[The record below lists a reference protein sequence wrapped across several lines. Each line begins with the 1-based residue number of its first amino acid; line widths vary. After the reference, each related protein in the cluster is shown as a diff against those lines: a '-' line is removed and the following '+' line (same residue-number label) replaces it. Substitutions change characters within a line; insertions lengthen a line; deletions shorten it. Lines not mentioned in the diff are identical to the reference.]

1 MPNQLEQRIA
11 QFTGWREKLVA
22 SIDEFRAWQD
32 TYGQADIEQTLR
44 IYDLVEGLRNDRIR
58 LAFMGESA
66 EDKIGLINALLFA
79 NMPGGLLPLGPGC
92 EFLCA
97 TEIFH
102 DPSESPYVRVL
113 PMETRKREDSIANL
127 RRSPVDWITMRL
139 NPDSPESIAEAT
151 HSLMESRAVSV
162 DEAKSLNLTN
172 VERSGDAVMIPAWR
186 YALINLPHPALKSG
200 LIALYSPGSQIL
212 AAEPEVAMRIASSSQ
227 SLLMVLGKEVT
238 PAARDVWKQYAQNSL
253 AHKFTVLDSGSG
265 ADAAAER
272 AVVDAFGIAESN
284 VLSLPI
290 KQAVAGR
297 LGHAAAA
304 DPSNGIERLE
314 KLHAEKL
321 VPERQ
326 ALLLASVSKEI
337 GPLVQSARQAVA
349 ARFISTIKEMQDLTS
364 TAGKN
369 QNVAQDMLTRLEK
382 LHAEKLVP
390 ERQAL
395 LLASVSKEIGPLV
408 QSARQAVAARFISTI
423 KEMQDLTSTA
433 GKNQNVAQDM
443 LTRLE
448 NERKTYQKSV
458 AAFNVTY
465 SDLTAKGQ
473 ELLAT
478 LHDDRIEE
486 ILSHDRDF
494 IQGAWTTAGM
504 WKSIQGLF
512 GYFTTQVEKILNYAV
527 KLREAV
533 EGIYQQFHEN
543 FGLAK
548 LSPPPLTLQKHLE
561 SMHALEAN
569 ARAFCHDP
577 VNIATYKDF
586 LVKKFYDG
594 LVEEA
599 RQTFE
604 LTRLD
609 TEHWLRGALGPLN
622 GQIMERQKL
631 MLKRVENLRDMKENM
646 TSVKERIKILD
657 EQRVELKKQG
667 EQLDQL
673 RTNLALTAPAAAK
686 PVAEAKPA
694 LSG

>member
-11 QFTGWREKLVA
+11 QFTSWREKLVA
-22 SIDEFRAWQD
+22 SIDEFRVWQD
-32 TYGQADIEQTLR
+32 SYGQADIEQTLR

-79 NMPGGLLPLGPGC
+79 DMPGGLLPLGPGC

-97 TEIFH
+97 TEIFY

-113 PMETRKREDSIANL
+113 PMETRKREDSIATL

-139 NPDSPESIAEAT
+139 NPEMPESIAEAT
-151 HSLMESRAVSV
+151 RSLMESRAVSV
-162 DEAKSLNLTN
+162 DEAKSLTLTN

-186 YALINLPHPALKSG
+186 YALINLPHPMLKSG
-200 LIALYSPGSQIL
+200 LIALYSPGSHML
-212 AAEPEVAMRIASSSQ
+212 AAEPEVAMRIASSAQ
-227 SLLMVLGKEVT
+227 SLLMVLGKELT
-238 PAARDVWKQYAQNSL
+238 PAAQDVWKQYVQNSS

-265 ADAAAER
+265 ADAAAEA
-272 AVVDAFGIAESN
+272 AVVQAFGIPASN
-284 VLSLPI
+284 VLSLAI
-290 KQAVAGR
+290 KAAVAGR
-297 LGHAAAA
+297 LAHTDAA
-304 DPSNGIERLE
+304 DAETGFSKLE
-314 KLHAEKL
+314 KMHAEKL

-326 ALLLASVSKEI
+326 ALLLSAVSKEI

-349 ARFISTIKEMQDLTS
+349 ARFIATIKEMQDLTS
-364 TAGKN
+364 TSGKN
-369 QNVAQDMLTRLEK
+369 QSVAQDMLTRLE
-382 LHAEKLVP
+382 A
-390 ERQAL
+390 
-395 LLASVSKEIGPLV
+395 
-408 QSARQAVAARFISTI
+408 
-423 KEMQDLTSTA
+423 
-433 GKNQNVAQDM
+433 
-443 LTRLE
+443 
-448 NERKTYQKSV
+448 ERKNYQKSV

-486 ILSHDRDF
+486 ILSHDREF

-512 GYFTTQVEKILNYAV
+512 GYFTTQVEKILNYAA

-548 LSPPPLTLQKHLE
+548 LSPPPLTLEKHLD

-577 VNIATYKDF
+577 INIATYKDF

-631 MLKRVENLRDMKENM
+631 MLKRVENLRDLKDNQ
-646 TSVKERIKILD
+646 TSVQERIKTLD
-657 EQRVELKKQG
+657 AQRQALKKQG
-667 EQLDQL
+667 EHLDQL
-673 RTNLALTAPAAAK
+673 RANLALTSPTASRIA
-686 PVAEAKPA
+686 VEAKPA
-694 LSG
+694 

>member
-11 QFTGWREKLVA
+11 QFTSWREKLVA
-22 SIDEFRAWQD
+22 SIDEFRVWQD
-32 TYGQADIEQTLR
+32 SYGQADIEQTLR

-79 NMPGGLLPLGPGC
+79 DMPGGLLPLGPGC

-113 PMETRKREDSIANL
+113 PMETRKREDSIATL

-139 NPDSPESIAEAT
+139 NPEAPESIAEAT
-151 HSLMESRAVSV
+151 RSLMESRAVSV
-162 DEAKSLNLTN
+162 DEAKSLTLTN

-186 YALINLPHPALKSG
+186 YALINLPHPMRKSG
-200 LIALYSPGSQIL
+200 LIALYSPGSHML
-212 AAEPEVAMRIASSSQ
+212 AAEPEVAMRIAASAQ
-227 SLLMVLGKEVT
+227 SLLMVLGKELT
-238 PAARDVWKQYAQNSL
+238 PAAQDVWKQYVQNSQ

-265 ADAAAER
+265 ADAAAEA
-272 AVVDAFGIAESN
+272 AVVKAFGIPTSN
-284 VLSLPI
+284 VLSFGI

-297 LGHAAAA
+297 LAHTDGAETET
-304 DPSNGIERLE
+304 GFGRLE

-326 ALLLASVSKEI
+326 ALLLAAVAKEI

-364 TAGKN
+364 TSGKN
-369 QNVAQDMLTRLEK
+369 QSVAQDMLTRLE
-382 LHAEKLVP
+382 
-390 ERQAL
+390 
-395 LLASVSKEIGPLV
+395 
-408 QSARQAVAARFISTI
+408 T
-423 KEMQDLTSTA
+423 
-433 GKNQNVAQDM
+433 
-443 LTRLE
+443 
-448 NERKTYQKSV
+448 ERKNYQKSV

-486 ILSHDRDF
+486 ILSHDREF

-533 EGIYQQFHEN
+533 ERIYQQFHEN

-561 SMHALEAN
+561 AMHALEEN
-569 ARAFCHDP
+569 ARSFCHDP
-577 VNIATYKDF
+577 INIATYKDF

-631 MLKRVENLRDMKENM
+631 MLKRVENLRDLKDNQ
-646 TSVKERIKILD
+646 TSVQERIKQLD
-657 EQRVELKKQG
+657 TQRQALKKQG
-667 EQLDQL
+667 EHLDQL
-673 RTNLALTAPAAAK
+673 RTNLALTSPPPAK
-686 PVAEAKPA
+686 PAGETKPA

>member
-11 QFTGWREKLVA
+11 QFTSWREKLVA
-22 SIDEFRAWQD
+22 SIDEFRVWQD
-32 TYGQADIEQTLR
+32 SYGQADIEQTLR

-79 NMPGGLLPLGPGC
+79 DLPGGLLPLGPGC

-113 PMETRKREDSIANL
+113 PMETRKREDSIATL

-139 NPDSPESIAEAT
+139 NPESPESIAEAT
-151 HSLMESRAVSV
+151 RSLMESRAVSV
-162 DEAKSLNLTN
+162 DEAKSLTLTN

-186 YALINLPHPALKSG
+186 YALINLPHPMLKSG
-200 LIALYSPGSQIL
+200 LIALYSPGSHML
-212 AAEPEVAMRIASSSQ
+212 AAEPEVAMRIASSAQ
-227 SLLMVLGKEVT
+227 SLLMVLGKELT
-238 PAARDVWKQYAQNSL
+238 PAAQDVWKQYVQNSS

-265 ADAAAER
+265 ANAAAEA
-272 AVVDAFGIAESN
+272 AVVQAFGIPAST

-290 KQAVAGR
+290 KEAVAAR
-297 LGHAAAA
+297 LAHTDAA
-304 DPSNGIERLE
+304 DAETGFSKLE
-314 KLHAEKL
+314 KMHAEKL

-326 ALLLASVSKEI
+326 ALLLSAVAKEI

-349 ARFISTIKEMQDLTS
+349 ARFIATIKEMQDLTS
-364 TAGKN
+364 TSGKN
-369 QNVAQDMLTRLEK
+369 QSVAQDMLTRLE
-382 LHAEKLVP
+382 A
-390 ERQAL
+390 
-395 LLASVSKEIGPLV
+395 
-408 QSARQAVAARFISTI
+408 
-423 KEMQDLTSTA
+423 
-433 GKNQNVAQDM
+433 
-443 LTRLE
+443 
-448 NERKTYQKSV
+448 ERKNYQKSV

-486 ILSHDRDF
+486 ILSHDREF

-548 LSPPPLTLQKHLE
+548 LSPPLLTLEKHLD

-577 VNIATYKDF
+577 INIATYKDF

-631 MLKRVENLRDMKENM
+631 MLKRVENLRDLKDNQ
-646 TSVKERIKILD
+646 TSVQERIKTLD
-657 EQRVELKKQG
+657 AQRQALKKQG
-667 EQLDQL
+667 EHLDQL
-673 RTNLALTAPAAAK
+673 RSNLALTAPPAGKPAGAAT
-686 PVAEAKPA
+686 PA

>member
-11 QFTGWREKLVA
+11 QFTSWREKLVA
-22 SIDEFRAWQD
+22 SIDEFRVWQD
-32 TYGQADIEQTLR
+32 SYGQADIEQTLR

-79 NMPGGLLPLGPGC
+79 DMPGGLLPLGPGC
-92 EFLCA
+92 ELLCA

-113 PMETRKREDSIANL
+113 PMETRKREDSIATL

-139 NPDSPESIAEAT
+139 NPESPESIAEAT
-151 HSLMESRAVSV
+151 RSLMESRAVSV
-162 DEAKSLNLTN
+162 DEAKSLTLTN

-186 YALINLPHPALKSG
+186 YALINLPHPMLKSG
-200 LIALYSPGSQIL
+200 LIALYSPGSQML
-212 AAEPEVAMRIASSSQ
+212 AAEPEVAMRIASSAQ
-227 SLLMVLGKEVT
+227 SLLMVLARELT
-238 PAARDVWKQYAQNSL
+238 PAARDVWKQFVQNSQ

-265 ADAAAER
+265 ADATAEA
-272 AVVDAFGIAESN
+272 AVVQAFGIPASN

-290 KQAVAGR
+290 KEAVAAR
-297 LGHAAAA
+297 LAHTDAA
-304 DPSNGIERLE
+304 DAETGFSRLE
-314 KLHAEKL
+314 KMHAEKL

-326 ALLLASVSKEI
+326 ALLLAAVAKEI

-349 ARFISTIKEMQDLTS
+349 ARFIATIKEMQDLTS
-364 TAGKN
+364 TSGKN
-369 QNVAQDMLTRLEK
+369 QSVAQDMLTRLE
-382 LHAEKLVP
+382 A
-390 ERQAL
+390 
-395 LLASVSKEIGPLV
+395 
-408 QSARQAVAARFISTI
+408 
-423 KEMQDLTSTA
+423 
-433 GKNQNVAQDM
+433 
-443 LTRLE
+443 
-448 NERKTYQKSV
+448 ERKNYQKSV

-486 ILSHDRDF
+486 ILSHDREF

-548 LSPPPLTLQKHLE
+548 LSPPPLTLEKHLD

-577 VNIATYKDF
+577 INIATYKDF

-631 MLKRVENLRDMKENM
+631 MLKRVENLRDLKDNQ
-646 TSVKERIKILD
+646 TSVQERIKTLD
-657 EQRVELKKQG
+657 AQRQALKKQG
-667 EQLDQL
+667 EHLDQL
-673 RTNLALTAPAAAK
+673 RSNLALTAPPAGK
-686 PVAEAKPA
+686 PAGAAKPA

>member
-11 QFTGWREKLVA
+11 QFTSWREKLVA
-22 SIDEFRAWQD
+22 SIDEFRVWQD
-32 TYGQADIEQTLR
+32 SYGQADIEQTLR

-79 NMPGGLLPLGPGC
+79 DMPGGLLPLGPGC

-113 PMETRKREDSIANL
+113 PMETRKREDSIATL

-139 NPDSPESIAEAT
+139 NPESPESIAEAT
-151 HSLMESRAVSV
+151 RSLMESRAVSV
-162 DEAKSLNLTN
+162 DEAKSLTLTN

-186 YALINLPHPALKSG
+186 YALINLPHPMLKSG
-200 LIALYSPGSQIL
+200 LIALYSPGSQML
-212 AAEPEVAMRIASSSQ
+212 AAEPEVAMRIAASAQ
-227 SLLMVLGKEVT
+227 SLLMVLGRELT
-238 PAARDVWKQYAQNSL
+238 PAARDVWKQFVQNSQ

-265 ADAAAER
+265 ADATAEA
-272 AVVDAFGIAESN
+272 AVVQAFGIPASN

-290 KQAVAGR
+290 KEAVAAR
-297 LGHAAAA
+297 LAHTDAA
-304 DPSNGIERLE
+304 DAETGFSRLE
-314 KLHAEKL
+314 KMHAEKL

-326 ALLLASVSKEI
+326 ALLLAAVAKEI

-349 ARFISTIKEMQDLTS
+349 ARFIATIKEMQDLTS
-364 TAGKN
+364 TSGKN
-369 QNVAQDMLTRLEK
+369 QSVAQDMLTRLE
-382 LHAEKLVP
+382 A
-390 ERQAL
+390 
-395 LLASVSKEIGPLV
+395 
-408 QSARQAVAARFISTI
+408 
-423 KEMQDLTSTA
+423 
-433 GKNQNVAQDM
+433 
-443 LTRLE
+443 
-448 NERKTYQKSV
+448 ERKNYQKSV

-486 ILSHDRDF
+486 ILSHDREF

-548 LSPPPLTLQKHLE
+548 LSPPPLTLEKHLD

-577 VNIATYKDF
+577 INIATYKDF
-586 LVKKFYDG
+586 LVKKFYNG

-631 MLKRVENLRDMKENM
+631 MLKRVENLRDLKDNQ
-646 TSVKERIKILD
+646 TSVQERIKTLD
-657 EQRVELKKQG
+657 AQRQALKKQG
-667 EQLDQL
+667 EHLDQL
-673 RTNLALTAPAAAK
+673 RSNLALTAPPAGK
-686 PVAEAKPA
+686 PAGAAKPA

>member
-11 QFTGWREKLVA
+11 QFTEWREKLVA

-79 NMPGGLLPLGPGC
+79 DVPGGLLPPGSGC

-97 TEIFH
+97 TEIFY

-113 PMETRKREDSIANL
+113 PMETRKREESIATL
-127 RRSPVDWITMRL
+127 RRSPVDWITMRM
-139 NPDSPESIAEAT
+139 NPDSPESITEAT
-151 HSLMESRAVSV
+151 HSLNESRAVSV

-186 YALINLPHPALKSG
+186 YALINLPHPMLKSG
-200 LIALYSPGSQIL
+200 LIAIYSPGSQML
-212 AAEPEVAMRIASSSQ
+212 AAEPEVAMRIASSAQ
-227 SLLMVLGKEVT
+227 SLLMVLGKELT
-238 PAARDVWKQYAQNSL
+238 PAAQDVWKNYVKHSA
-253 AHKFTVLDSGSG
+253 AHKFTVLDSGAG
-265 ADAAAER
+265 ADMAAEA
-272 AVVDAFGIAESN
+272 AVAKAFDIPQAHIS
-284 VLSLPI
+284 SLAI
-290 KQAVAGR
+290 KQAVAER
-297 LGHAAAA
+297 LAHA
-304 DPSNGIERLE
+304 PTSNVSTGFERLE

-326 ALLLASVSKEI
+326 ALLLSAVAKEI

-349 ARFISTIKEMQDLTS
+349 ARFIATVKEMQDMTS
-364 TAGKN
+364 TSGKN
-369 QNVAQDMLTRLEK
+369 RSVAQDMLTRLE
-382 LHAEKLVP
+382 
-390 ERQAL
+390 
-395 LLASVSKEIGPLV
+395 S
-408 QSARQAVAARFISTI
+408 
-423 KEMQDLTSTA
+423 
-433 GKNQNVAQDM
+433 
-443 LTRLE
+443 
-448 NERKTYQKSV
+448 ERKNYQKSV

-465 SDLTAKGQ
+465 SNLTAKGQ

-486 ILSHDRDF
+486 ILSHDREF

-504 WKSIQGLF
+504 WKAIQGLF
-512 GYFTTQVEKILNYAV
+512 GHFTAQVEKILNYAV

-548 LSPPPLTLQKHLE
+548 LSSPPLTLTKHLE
-561 SMHALEAN
+561 AMHALEAN
-569 ARAFCHDP
+569 ARTFCHDP
-577 VNIATYKDF
+577 INIATYKDF

-599 RQTFE
+599 RQLFE
-604 LTRLD
+604 FTRLD

-622 GQIMERQKL
+622 GQIVERQKL
-631 MLKRVENLRDMKENM
+631 MLKRVENLRDLKDNL
-646 TSVKERIKILD
+646 TSVQERIKQLD
-657 EQRVELKKQG
+657 AQRQALKKQG
-667 EQLDQL
+667 DHLDQL
-673 RTNLALTAPAAAK
+673 RTNLALTPPPAAK
-686 PVAEAKPA
+686 PAGEANPA
-694 LSG
+694 LSR

>member
-11 QFTGWREKLVA
+11 QFTSWREKLVA
-22 SIDEFRAWQD
+22 SIDEFRVWQD
-32 TYGQADIEQTLR
+32 SYGQADIEQTLR

-79 NMPGGLLPLGPGC
+79 DMPGGLLPLGPGC

-113 PMETRKREDSIANL
+113 PMETRKREDSIATL

-139 NPDSPESIAEAT
+139 NPESPESIAEAT
-151 HSLMESRAVSV
+151 RSLMESRAVSV
-162 DEAKSLNLTN
+162 DEAKSLTLTN

-186 YALINLPHPALKSG
+186 YALINLPHPMLKSG
-200 LIALYSPGSQIL
+200 LIALYSPGSQML
-212 AAEPEVAMRIASSSQ
+212 AAEPEVAMRIAASAQ
-227 SLLMVLGKEVT
+227 SLLMVLGRELT
-238 PAARDVWKQYAQNSL
+238 PAARDVWKQFVQNSQ

-265 ADAAAER
+265 ADATAEA
-272 AVVDAFGIAESN
+272 AVVQAFGIPASN

-290 KQAVAGR
+290 KEAVAAR
-297 LGHAAAA
+297 LAHTDAA
-304 DPSNGIERLE
+304 DAETGFSRLE
-314 KLHAEKL
+314 KMHAEKL

-326 ALLLASVSKEI
+326 ALLLAAVAKEI

-349 ARFISTIKEMQDLTS
+349 ARFIATIKEMQDLTS
-364 TAGKN
+364 TSGKN
-369 QNVAQDMLTRLEK
+369 QSVAQDMLTRLE
-382 LHAEKLVP
+382 A
-390 ERQAL
+390 
-395 LLASVSKEIGPLV
+395 
-408 QSARQAVAARFISTI
+408 
-423 KEMQDLTSTA
+423 
-433 GKNQNVAQDM
+433 
-443 LTRLE
+443 
-448 NERKTYQKSV
+448 ERKNYQKSV

-478 LHDDRIEE
+478 LHDDRIEA
-486 ILSHDRDF
+486 ILSHDREF

-548 LSPPPLTLQKHLE
+548 LSPPPLTLEKHLD

-577 VNIATYKDF
+577 INIATYKDF

-631 MLKRVENLRDMKENM
+631 MLKRVENLRDLKDNQ
-646 TSVKERIKILD
+646 TSVQERIKTLD
-657 EQRVELKKQG
+657 AQRQALKKQG
-667 EQLDQL
+667 EHLDQL
-673 RTNLALTAPAAAK
+673 RSNLALTAPPAGK
-686 PVAEAKPA
+686 PAGAAKPA

>member
-11 QFTGWREKLVA
+11 QFTSWREKLVA
-22 SIDEFRAWQD
+22 SIDEFRVWQD
-32 TYGQADIEQTLR
+32 SYGQADIEQTLR

-79 NMPGGLLPLGPGC
+79 DMPGGLLPLGPGC

-113 PMETRKREDSIANL
+113 PMETRKREDSIATL

-139 NPDSPESIAEAT
+139 NPESPESIAEAT
-151 HSLMESRAVSV
+151 RSLMESRAVSV
-162 DEAKSLNLTN
+162 DEAKSLTLTN

-186 YALINLPHPALKSG
+186 YALINLPHPMLKSG
-200 LIALYSPGSQIL
+200 LIALYSPGSQML
-212 AAEPEVAMRIASSSQ
+212 AAEPEVAMRIAASAQ
-227 SLLMVLGKEVT
+227 SLLMVLGRELT
-238 PAARDVWKQYAQNSL
+238 TAARDVWKQFVQNSQ

-265 ADAAAER
+265 ADATAEA
-272 AVVDAFGIAESN
+272 AVVQAFGIPASN

-290 KQAVAGR
+290 KEAVAAR
-297 LGHAAAA
+297 LAHTDAA
-304 DPSNGIERLE
+304 DAETGFSRLE
-314 KLHAEKL
+314 KMHAEKL

-326 ALLLASVSKEI
+326 ALLLAAVAKES

-349 ARFISTIKEMQDLTS
+349 ARFIATIKEMQDLTS
-364 TAGKN
+364 TSGKN
-369 QNVAQDMLTRLEK
+369 QSVAQDMLTRLE
-382 LHAEKLVP
+382 A
-390 ERQAL
+390 
-395 LLASVSKEIGPLV
+395 
-408 QSARQAVAARFISTI
+408 
-423 KEMQDLTSTA
+423 
-433 GKNQNVAQDM
+433 
-443 LTRLE
+443 
-448 NERKTYQKSV
+448 ERKNYQKSV

-478 LHDDRIEE
+478 LHDDRIEA
-486 ILSHDRDF
+486 ILSHDREF

-548 LSPPPLTLQKHLE
+548 LSPPPLTLEKHLD

-577 VNIATYKDF
+577 INIATYKDF

-631 MLKRVENLRDMKENM
+631 MLKRVENLRDLKDNQ
-646 TSVKERIKILD
+646 TSVQERIKTLD
-657 EQRVELKKQG
+657 AQRQALKKQG
-667 EQLDQL
+667 EHLDQL
-673 RTNLALTAPAAAK
+673 RSNLALTAPPAGK
-686 PVAEAKPA
+686 PAGAAKPA

>member
-11 QFTGWREKLVA
+11 QFTSWREKLVA
-22 SIDEFRAWQD
+22 SIDEFRVWQD
-32 TYGQADIEQTLR
+32 SYGQADIEQTLR

-79 NMPGGLLPLGPGC
+79 DLPGGLLPLGPGC

-113 PMETRKREDSIANL
+113 PMETRKREDSIATL

-139 NPDSPESIAEAT
+139 NPESPESIAEAT
-151 HSLMESRAVSV
+151 RSLMESRAVSV
-162 DEAKSLNLTN
+162 DEAKSLTLTN

-186 YALINLPHPALKSG
+186 YALINLPHPMLKSG
-200 LIALYSPGSQIL
+200 LIALYSPGSHML
-212 AAEPEVAMRIASSSQ
+212 AAEPEVAMRIASSAQ
-227 SLLMVLGKEVT
+227 SLLMVLGKELT
-238 PAARDVWKQYAQNSL
+238 PAAQDVWKQYVQNSS

-265 ADAAAER
+265 ANAAAEA
-272 AVVDAFGIAESN
+272 AVVQAFGIPASN

-290 KQAVAGR
+290 KEAVAAR
-297 LGHAAAA
+297 LAHTDAA
-304 DPSNGIERLE
+304 DAETGFSKLE
-314 KLHAEKL
+314 KMHAEKL

-326 ALLLASVSKEI
+326 ALLLSAVAKEI

-349 ARFISTIKEMQDLTS
+349 ARFIATIKEMQDLTS
-364 TAGKN
+364 TSGKN
-369 QNVAQDMLTRLEK
+369 QSVAQDMLTRLE
-382 LHAEKLVP
+382 A
-390 ERQAL
+390 
-395 LLASVSKEIGPLV
+395 
-408 QSARQAVAARFISTI
+408 
-423 KEMQDLTSTA
+423 
-433 GKNQNVAQDM
+433 
-443 LTRLE
+443 
-448 NERKTYQKSV
+448 ERKNYQKSV

-486 ILSHDRDF
+486 ILSHDREF

-548 LSPPPLTLQKHLE
+548 LSPPLLTLEKHLD

-577 VNIATYKDF
+577 INIATYKDF

-631 MLKRVENLRDMKENM
+631 MLKRVENLRDLKDNQ
-646 TSVKERIKILD
+646 TSVQERIKTLD
-657 EQRVELKKQG
+657 AQRQALKKQG
-667 EQLDQL
+667 EHLDQL
-673 RTNLALTAPAAAK
+673 RSNLALTAPPAGKPAGAAT
-686 PVAEAKPA
+686 PA

>member
-1 MPNQLEQRIA
+1 MPNRLEERIA
-11 QFTGWREKLVA
+11 QFTDWREKLVK
-22 SIDEFRAWQD
+22 SIDEFRTWQD
-32 TYGQADIEQTLR
+32 AYGQADIEQTLR
-44 IYDLVEGLRNDRIR
+44 IYDLVEGLRKDRMR

-66 EDKIGLINALLFA
+66 EDKVGLINALLFA
-79 NMPGGLLPLGPGC
+79 NLPGGLLPLGPGC

-102 DPSESPYVRVL
+102 DPGEAPYVRVL
-113 PMETRKREDSIANL
+113 PMETRKREDSIATL

-139 NPDSPESIAEAT
+139 NPDSVESITEAT

-186 YALINLPHPALKSG
+186 YALINLPHPMLKSG
-200 LIALYSPGSQIL
+200 LIALYAPGSQML
-212 AAEPEVAMRIASSSQ
+212 AAEPEVAMRISASAQ

-238 PAARDVWKQYAQNSL
+238 PAARDVWKQYVQNSQG
-253 AHKFTVLDSGSG
+253 HKFTVLDSGAG
-265 ADAAAER
+265 ADAAAEA
-272 AVVDAFGIAESN
+272 AVVDAFGIPASN

-290 KQAVAGR
+290 KRAVASR
-297 LGHAAAA
+297 LAKSEDRASL
-304 DPSNGIERLE
+304 DGIERLE
-314 KLHAEKL
+314 QLHAEKL
-321 VPERQ
+321 VPERRT
-326 ALLLASVSKEI
+326 LLLTAVAKEI
-337 GPLVQSARQAVA
+337 GPLVQAARQAVA
-349 ARFISTIKEMQDLTS
+349 ARFISTIKEMQDMTS

-369 QNVAQDMLTRLEK
+369 QNVAQDML
-382 LHAEKLVP
+382 
-390 ERQAL
+390 
-395 LLASVSKEIGPLV
+395 S
-408 QSARQAVAARFISTI
+408 
-423 KEMQDLTSTA
+423 
-433 GKNQNVAQDM
+433 
-443 LTRLE
+443 RLE

-465 SDLTAKGQ
+465 SNLTAKGQ

-486 ILSHDRDF
+486 ILSHDREF

-512 GYFTTQVEKILNYAV
+512 SYFTTQVEKILNYAV

-533 EGIYQQFHEN
+533 DGIYQQFHEN

-561 SMHALEAN
+561 SMHALESN

-577 VNIATYKDF
+577 INIATYKDF

-631 MLKRVENLRDMKENM
+631 MLKRVENLRDMKDNL
-646 TSVKERIKILD
+646 TSAQERIKNLD
-657 EQRVELKKQG
+657 AQRLELKKQG
-667 EQLDQL
+667 EQLDLL
-673 RTNLALTAPAAAK
+673 RTNLALTPAPAAAK

-694 LSG
+694 VAG

>member
-11 QFTGWREKLVA
+11 QFTSWREKLVA
-22 SIDEFRAWQD
+22 SIDEFRVWQD
-32 TYGQADIEQTLR
+32 SYGQADIEQTLR

-79 NMPGGLLPLGPGC
+79 DMPGGLLPQGPGC
-92 EFLCA
+92 ELLCA

-113 PMETRKREDSIANL
+113 PMETRKREDSIATL

-139 NPDSPESIAEAT
+139 NPESPESIAEAT
-151 HSLMESRAVSV
+151 RSLMESRAVSV
-162 DEAKSLNLTN
+162 DEAKSLTLTN

-186 YALINLPHPALKSG
+186 YALINLPHPMLKSG
-200 LIALYSPGSQIL
+200 LIALYSPGSQML
-212 AAEPEVAMRIASSSQ
+212 AAEPEVAMRIAASAQ
-227 SLLMVLGKEVT
+227 SLLMVLGRELT
-238 PAARDVWKQYAQNSL
+238 PAARDVWKQFVQNSQ

-265 ADAAAER
+265 ADATAEA
-272 AVVDAFGIAESN
+272 AVVQAFGIPASN

-290 KQAVAGR
+290 KEAVAAR
-297 LGHAAAA
+297 LAHTDAA
-304 DPSNGIERLE
+304 DAETGFSRLE
-314 KLHAEKL
+314 KMHAEKL

-326 ALLLASVSKEI
+326 ALLLAAVAKEI

-349 ARFISTIKEMQDLTS
+349 ARFIATIKEMQDLTS
-364 TAGKN
+364 TSGKN
-369 QNVAQDMLTRLEK
+369 QSVAQDMLTRLE
-382 LHAEKLVP
+382 A
-390 ERQAL
+390 
-395 LLASVSKEIGPLV
+395 
-408 QSARQAVAARFISTI
+408 
-423 KEMQDLTSTA
+423 
-433 GKNQNVAQDM
+433 
-443 LTRLE
+443 
-448 NERKTYQKSV
+448 ERKNYQKSV

-486 ILSHDRDF
+486 ILSHDREF

-548 LSPPPLTLQKHLE
+548 LSPPPLTLEKHLD

-577 VNIATYKDF
+577 INIATYKDF

-631 MLKRVENLRDMKENM
+631 MLKRVENLRDLKDNQ
-646 TSVKERIKILD
+646 TSVQERIKTLD
-657 EQRVELKKQG
+657 AQRQALKKQG
-667 EQLDQL
+667 EHLDQL
-673 RTNLALTAPAAAK
+673 RSNLALTAPPAGK
-686 PVAEAKPA
+686 PAGAAKPA